1 MSVQYL
7 IPAPVVEYIEQNHL
21 YGEDNRS
28 SSTVSVNQDVDK
40 GKSKEDESAS

>member
-21 YGEDNRS
+21 FVDDGRT
-28 SSTVSVNQDVDK
+28 SSTHSVNQDSK
-40 GKSKEDESAS
+40 GKDKEVPTAS